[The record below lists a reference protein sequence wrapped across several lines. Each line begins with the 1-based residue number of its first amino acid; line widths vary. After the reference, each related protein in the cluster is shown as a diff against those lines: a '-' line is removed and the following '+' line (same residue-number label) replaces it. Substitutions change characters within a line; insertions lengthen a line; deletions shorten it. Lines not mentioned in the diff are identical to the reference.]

1 MQRINWIF
9 TGAGGIRPGWSVA
22 LFVLLLAGCQLLLPR
37 LFPALFEIPKHITP
51 TAALLREGVLLSI
64 ILVSTLVMARL
75 EHCSFFSYGFSGP
88 RLISYAIQGFAWGL
102 ILLAVLVGALKAG
115 GFLAFDGWALRGTAA
130 LAYALA
136 WLVVFSLVAV
146 AEETLYR
153 GYLQYTL
160 ARGIGFWPAALLIS
174 ATFGLVHLRNSGE
187 LALGVAVAALGGM
200 VFALALRMT
209 GSLWWGIGFHTAW
222 DWAQAFLFGTP
233 VSGYVVEGRLMT
245 SHPMGDAR
253 WSGGTAGPE
262 ASLLIAPVLLLG
274 FGVIGLT
281 LRGQRRDASLPR

>member
-9 TGAGGIRPGWSVA
+9 TGAGGIRPGWGVA

-51 TAALLREGVLLSI
+51 MAALPREGVLLLI
-64 ILVSTLVMARL
+64 ILGSTFVMARI
-75 EHCSFFSYGFSGP
+75 EHRGFFSYGFSGP
-88 RLISYAIQGFAWGL
+88 RRISYAVQGFTWGL

-115 GFLAFDGWALRGTAA
+115 GFLVFDGWALRGNAA

-146 AEETLYR
+146 AEEALYR

-187 LALGVAVAALGGM
+187 LALGISVVALGGM

-245 SHPMGDAR
+245 SHPMGDAH

-274 FGVIGLT
+274 LGVIGLT
-281 LRGQRRDASLPR
+281 LRDQRRDASLPR